1 MYGRIVSESNS
12 CFNGCLSSSFLAV
25 NNLLANISADGM
37 SIEDAFELYI
47 KAMNYAEKDEFYQ
60 LADREVKLL
69 TAKNEDDKQP
79 LKQLLD
85 SLSIS

>member
-1 MYGRIVSESNS
+1 MGTVEKSTM
-12 CFNGCLSSSFLAV
+12 C
-25 NNLLANISADGM
+25 
-37 SIEDAFELYI
+37 YI
-47 KAMNYAEKDEFYQ
+47 
-60 LADREVKLL
+60 ADREVKLL